1 MFYDKTGKRDFCN
14 QKNETEAIFNNL
26 ALISYFEYDK
36 TKELL
41 FLRSKI
47 DGKSIKFKRS
57 SFIKDE
63 YFKNHNVEKNIQFE
77 LHHIIPFYYAKNFD
91 ELKIIDDWRNLIY
104 IDANSHKLVT
114 KNSNFIRLNFDK
126 DDAILDNFL
135 GDKIM
140 LENLKNIKY
149 KISLQK
155 QMIEYNKGLL

>member
-77 LHHIIPFYYAKNFD
+77 LH
-91 ELKIIDDWRNLIY
+91 KI
-104 IDANSHKLVT
+104 
-114 KNSNFIRLNFDK
+114 LNFDK

>member
-26 ALISYFEYDK
+26 ALISYFKYDK

-47 DGKSIKFKRS
+47 DEKSIKFKRNY
-57 SFIKDE
+57 FIKDE

-104 IDANSHKLVT
+104 IDANSHKLFT
-114 KNSNFIRLNFDK
+114 KNINFIRLNFDK